1 MSCGCPSRAL
11 VKRGWEFYESCVN
24 MRVDKSSLK
33 YVWNSHEISSKFKL
47 IEILNMFKVDQNA
60 RESPRVHESWR
71 VGNQTKVSSTLIE
84 IFERVQIN
92 ESCHLK
98 IFEQAQIWWERSRV
112 DEVHKTRRLFLKKTV
127 FLRGWVRW
135 IWVWST
141 RLIWYVCRLWDMV
154 HKSWSSNAIES
165 LRSHQLSLNF
175 LNVFK

>member
-84 IFERVQIN
+84 IFERVQID
-92 ESCHLK
+92 ESFHLN
-98 IFEQAQIWWERSRV
+98 IFEQAQSWWERSRV

-135 IWVWST
+135 TCSNNMMRAPRVDELPEGW
-141 RLIWYVCRLWDMV
+141 L
-154 HKSWSSNAIES
+154 SNASDS
-165 LRSHQLSLNF
+165 LKSHTVSVKF
-175 LNVFK
+175 LKVL